1 MHLREIVGETPDQM
15 PQASERTLKLDERNV
30 TQEELEERRQ
40 DKSTRIIETNPGNFK
55 TLHKL
60 NG

>member
-1 MHLREIVGETPDQM
+1 MMHLREIVGDTPNQM
-15 PQASERTLKLDERNV
+15 PQTDTSITLDERTI
-30 TQEELEERRQ
+30 TQDELDKKRQ